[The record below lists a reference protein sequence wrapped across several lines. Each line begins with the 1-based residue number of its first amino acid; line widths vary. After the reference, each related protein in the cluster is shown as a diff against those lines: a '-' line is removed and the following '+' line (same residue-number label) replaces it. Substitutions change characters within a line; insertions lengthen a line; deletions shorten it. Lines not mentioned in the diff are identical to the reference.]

1 MTTFSRRTS
10 WDRTPTALTEC
21 LRKKIAAG
29 ERILDLTESNPT
41 QCNITPALQD
51 IGSLLANP
59 HAKAHKPD
67 PRGLLEARQAIA
79 RWYARRG
86 VSVNPESVLLTT
98 GTSEAYWFL
107 MTLLCDSGDEI
118 LVPRPTYP
126 LLELLAQ
133 AQEVSLKPYEL
144 RYDGEWRMDVPSL
157 ESQLTARTRGLV
169 VVHPNNPT
177 GSYVKDTERTW
188 LSQRLQGRA
197 VALIADEVFW
207 SHPHACAKHATAS
220 FAQEETLLTFVLNG
234 LSKVM
239 GLPQLKLSWIVVAG
253 PAALRDEALER
264 LEVLADLTLSV
275 SMPIQGALEELLER
289 SEDFARPAHERITEN
304 YALVKAVCGPGSG
317 IDVLPVEGGW
327 SVVLRV
333 PQVVSDEEW
342 ALLLLEERGVLVHPG
357 SHFDFVGGAY
367 LVISLLV
374 EPHILHEGTNRLREC
389 VSTYARI

>member
-10 WDRTPTALTEC
+10 WDRTPTALAEC
-21 LRKKIAAG
+21 LRKKHTAG

-41 QCNITPALQD
+41 RCNIAPALQD
-51 IGSLLANP
+51 IGSLLNNP
-59 HAKAHKPD
+59 HASAYKPD
-67 PRGLLEARQAIA
+67 PRGILEAREAIA

-126 LLELLAQ
+126 LVELLAQ
-133 AQEVSLKPYEL
+133 AQEVRLRPYEL
-144 RYDGEWRMDVPSL
+144 RYDGEWQMDTQSL
-157 ESQLTARTRGLV
+157 ESQLTTRTRGLV

-188 LSQRLQGRA
+188 LRQRMEGRGI
-197 VALIADEVFW
+197 ALIADEVFW
-207 SHPHACAKHATAS
+207 SHPHERAQRTRAS
-220 FAQEETLLTFVLNG
+220 FAQEEALLTFVLNG

-239 GLPQLKLSWIVVAG
+239 GLPQLKLSWIVVSG
-253 PAALRDEALER
+253 PTALKDEALER
-264 LEVLADLTLSV
+264 LEMLADLTLSV
-275 SMPIQGALEELLER
+275 SMPVQGALAELLER
-289 SEDFARPAHERITEN
+289 SEEFARRVHERITEN
-304 YALVKAVCGPGSG
+304 YALVKAACGPGSG
-317 IDVLPVEGGW
+317 IEVLPVEGGW

-333 PQVVSDEEW
+333 PEVVSDEEW
-342 ALLLLEERGVLVHPG
+342 ALILLEEHGVLVHPG
-357 SHFDFVGGAY
+357 SHFDFVGGAH

-374 EPHILHEGTNRLREC
+374 ESSLLHEGTNRLRAC
-389 VSTYARI
+389 VSARARV